1 MIGIVE
7 TLDKKTE
14 ERMKKIEESR
24 REGKILNH
32 ASDAGWVDDCL
43 RYLVAKRLH
52 PEKEEAKSLEQ
63 QRRLEE
69 GKAQEV
75 IMRNELLYAGY
86 QIAEAKPMT
95 WPDYELTGEVDDI
108 LIKNGDHFPLD
119 YKSASTHMF
128 RRIARCNTAME
139 LLESK
144 FYWVRHYPAQLNI
157 YDVLYKYPCGILLFK
172 DKDRNVKHEIE
183 APMHSQYTDHVLAGL
198 DQVNNHVAKKT
209 MPPAEYKDICQHCGF
224 CWTLCFEGNQVHKPE
239 VRVVEDPETELKLKR
254 RDELEESA
262 KEFKKLDEEIKGTY
276 KGENLIIGDFR
287 IYSSPYDATAY
298 SVPKDIKEQ
307 YKYQQERVRMTIKNL
322 ARSL

>member
-1 MIGIVE
+1 MIVE

-14 ERMKKIEESR
+14 ERMNKAQ
-24 REGKILNH
+24 RERQEGPILNH
-32 ASDAGWVDDCL
+32 ASEAGWVDDCL
-43 RYLVAKRLH
+43 RFLVAKRLY
-52 PEKEEAKSLEQ
+52 PEKEEAKTIEQ

-69 GKAQEV
+69 GKAQEIV
-75 IMRNELLYAGY
+75 MRQELLGAGFEL
-86 QIAEAKPMT
+86 AEARPMT
-95 WPDYELTGEVDDI
+95 WPDYQLTGEVDDI

-128 RRIARCNTAME
+128 RRIAKCNQATE
-139 LLESK
+139 LLDSN

-157 YDVLYKYPCGILLFK
+157 YDILYKMPCGILLFK

-183 APMHSQYTDHVLAGL
+183 VPMNSQYTDHILAGL

-209 MPPAEYKDICQHCGF
+209 LPPAEYKDICANCGF
-224 CWTLCFEGNQVHKPE
+224 CWNLCFAENEVHKPE
-239 VRVVEDPETELKLKR
+239 VKVVEDPETELKLKR
-254 RDELEESA
+254 RDELDATA
-262 KEFKKLDEEIKGTY
+262 KEFKNLDEEIKAAY
-276 KGENLIIGDFR
+276 KGENIIIGDFR
-287 IYSSPYDATAY
+287 IYSKPFEATAY